1 LKTRTKKCFNC
12 KEEFAPFSTLQKFC
26 LKNECIKAM
35 VETQKLKEWNKK
47 KKKLV
52 ENLKTANDYLKIA
65 QQVFNK
71 FIRVR
76 DAGLNCISC
85 NKPIIGVK
93 HASHYLSSGGHSAVR
108 FNENNVWV
116 SCYKCNVMLS
126 GNLIQYRKRLIVKIG
141 IEKVEWLEEFG
152 NREKKWSKD
161 ELKLLIKQYKEKI
174 NELNK

>member
-1 LKTRTKKCFNC
+1 MKARTKKCFNC
-12 KEEFAPFSTLQKFC
+12 KEEFTPFSTLQKFC

-35 VETQKLKEWNKK
+35 VEAQKLKEWNKK

-85 NKPIIGVK
+85 NKPPK
-93 HASHYLSSGGHSAVR
+93 KR
-108 FNENNVWV
+108 
-116 SCYKCNVMLS
+116 KCRTL
-126 GNLIQYRKRLIVKIG
+126 LFARRTLKRKV
-141 IEKVEWLEEFG
+141 
-152 NREKKWSKD
+152 
-161 ELKLLIKQYKEKI
+161 
-174 NELNK
+174 